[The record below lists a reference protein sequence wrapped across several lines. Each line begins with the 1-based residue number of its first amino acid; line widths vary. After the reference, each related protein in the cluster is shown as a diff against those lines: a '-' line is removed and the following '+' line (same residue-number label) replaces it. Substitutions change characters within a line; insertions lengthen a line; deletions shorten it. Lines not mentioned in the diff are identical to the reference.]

1 MKLNDFKKEIDN
13 VFWENITNKIKYKD
27 VVNFNDVNK
36 NDFLDELV
44 NHLQLSSYSVSTP
57 VYYYFPKSKGILRR
71 VKIYRLKD
79 ICVYYYC
86 VKKLEN
92 KLVDKIR
99 EISTAFGG
107 FKFSKDN
114 KSWNNEVLMHFDEG
128 EYESIISR
136 DNYRQEW
143 KDYTKMALEAYKKG
157 FKKYIH
163 IDIAHFYDDI
173 NLDILEKEVR
183 NIIIDQKELI
193 DLLFYF
199 LRMSDNKD
207 LGYSVATV
215 GIPQEEIGEMSR
227 VLANFY
233 LANYDKSIVE
243 YLDSLFGADNY
254 LYFRYSD
261 DMWFCIDEDL
271 SNNIIQN
278 ISDFQTMLDKIKK
291 SVNDE
296 YGIESNTEIYPE
308 REKR

>member
-128 EYESIISR
+128 EHESIISR

-163 IDIAHFYDDI
+163 IDKAHFYDDK
-173 NLDILEKEVR
+173 NLEILEKEVR
-183 NIIIDQKELI
+183 NIKIDQKDKI
-193 DLLFYF
+193 DLLFY
-199 LRMSDNKD
+199 L
-207 LGYSVATV
+207 
-215 GIPQEEIGEMSR
+215 
-227 VLANFY
+227 
-233 LANYDKSIVE
+233 
-243 YLDSLFGADNY
+243 
-254 LYFRYSD
+254 
-261 DMWFCIDEDL
+261 
-271 SNNIIQN
+271 
-278 ISDFQTMLDKIKK
+278 
-291 SVNDE
+291 
-296 YGIESNTEIYPE
+296 
-308 REKR
+308 